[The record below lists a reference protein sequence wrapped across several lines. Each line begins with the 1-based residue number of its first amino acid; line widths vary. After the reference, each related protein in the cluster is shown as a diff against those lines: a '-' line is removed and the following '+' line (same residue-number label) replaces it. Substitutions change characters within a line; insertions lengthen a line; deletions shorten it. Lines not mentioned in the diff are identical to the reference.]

1 MHRVKFA
8 LPTFRQANGSWHKAH
23 LILNEKKIIVPPIIA
38 GNPNKWL
45 KKSRSCSS
53 RKIWLYLT
61 MSNFDFNLTTYNIKR
76 ALKTNWNVYQEKQ
89 GDQSLKGLTWQP
101 FSMRIST
108 QKWFELSF
116 QISCRPTHR
125 KWTTALS
132 LISYVLQLSSAE
144 SVNRNMADLIK
155 IEVPWIKIYVVVW

>member
-1 MHRVKFA
+1 M
-8 LPTFRQANGSWHKAH
+8 
-23 LILNEKKIIVPPIIA
+23 
-38 GNPNKWL
+38 
-45 KKSRSCSS
+45 SS
-53 RKIWLYLT
+53 RLLEFQIKGWCVNSRCYPPGKIWLYST
-61 MSNFDFNLTTYNIKR
+61 MSTFNFNLTTTSLHTSKEL
-76 ALKTNWNVYQEKQ
+76 LKTNWNVYQEKQ
-89 GDQSLKGLTWQP
+89 GNQSLKGLTWQP

-108 QKWFELSF
+108 QKWFELLL

-155 IEVPWIKIYVVVW
+155 IEVPWIKDICCCMISKNKK